1 MPFFGSLGILITR
14 ALVVAV
20 ILIGGVVTTI
30 AGNATSGSI
39 NGTGTNARFYQ
50 PYGVA
55 LDSTG
60 TVYVADTMNNLIRKI
75 TPEGVVTTL
84 AGRTGGGFFDG
95 TGTNALFSQP
105 LGIIV
110 DSAGNVYIGD
120 LINNCIRKITPAG
133 VVTTL
138 AGRGGDEFFG
148 NVNGT
153 GTNARFNRP
162 FGVALDSAG
171 TLYVGDSNNNSIR
184 KVTPTGVVTTL
195 ATGLTTPRGVAVDS
209 AGNVYVACGDN
220 RIRKITPAAVVTILA
235 GGTTG
240 FVNGTGTNAGFN
252 TPMNITVD
260 SVGTVYVADQN
271 NNSSIRKITPAGVV
285 TTLAGGTVGFQDG
298 TGANARFISPRGVAV
313 NSAGTVLYVAD
324 SNNHRIR
331 KIV

>member
-1 MPFFGSLGILITR
+1 
-14 ALVVAV
+14 
-20 ILIGGVVTTI
+20 
-30 AGNATSGSI
+30 
-39 NGTGTNARFYQ
+39 
-50 PYGVA
+50 
-55 LDSTG
+55 
-60 TVYVADTMNNLIRKI
+60 
-75 TPEGVVTTL
+75 
-84 AGRTGGGFFDG
+84 
-95 TGTNALFSQP
+95 
-105 LGIIV
+105 
-110 DSAGNVYIGD
+110 VYIGD